1 MVITIFIKHSMLF
14 WGLTYIT
21 HYILGEDRWLCT
33 LLLKKGWKIEYC
45 AESDSYTFA
54 PEGFYEFF
62 NQRRRW
68 TPSTMANI
76 LDLILD
82 YKNVTKTNQNISF
95 LYIVYHVFLFVS
107 TLLTPGSI
115 FMLILGA
122 IILGFEAIPPWL
134 ALILNLVPVGIFILL
149 CLYASS
155 QKQVSYIDEKISLIS
170 AYVRRVLCSFMNKTN
185 STKPLPI

>member
-1 MVITIFIKHSMLF
+1 M
-14 WGLTYIT
+14 
-21 HYILGEDRWLCT
+21 
-33 LLLKKGWKIEYC
+33 EYC

-54 PEGFYEFF
+54 PEGFYEFY

-68 TPSTMANI
+68 SPSTMANI

-82 YKNVTKTNQNISF
+82 WKKVTKTNENISF

-107 TLLTPGSI
+107 SILTPGTI

-122 IILGFEAIPPWL
+122 IIVGFESIPPWL
-134 ALILNLVPVGIFILL
+134 ALVLNLIPVGVFLLL

-155 QKQVSYIDEKISLIS
+155 QIQVRTRGSMFCFFSVSYFDIQLFIDLTRG
-170 AYVRRVLCSFMNKTN
+170 VQLQT
-185 STKPLPI
+185 